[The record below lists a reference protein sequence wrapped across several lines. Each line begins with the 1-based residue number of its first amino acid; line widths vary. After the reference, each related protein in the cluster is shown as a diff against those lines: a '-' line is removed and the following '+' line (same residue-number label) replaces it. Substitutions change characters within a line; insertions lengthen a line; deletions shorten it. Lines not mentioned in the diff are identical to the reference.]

1 MAFLYVKAIGATL
14 WLFCYL
20 PALLSRFCVTLSA
33 MSPDP
38 PAKIKIVSFGRN
50 YLTG

>member
-1 MAFLYVKAIGATL
+1 MFQTVQISPILEIRIL
-14 WLFCYL
+14 DL